1 MFEGKAG
8 SRKFVE
14 WLDFRFVFLT
24 SNSFKMIHSVFV
36 ILLFHFTIGPI
47 LNRKDEIESSPTFTK
62 LATSLICCLVEKEK
76 KNNNKIVFKKI
87 KKFDTVFKTFK
98 MRTKLDVG
106 ALKKPKVKNSKRK
119 KSERK
124 KWSRRKKTIKN
135 IPILQ
140 RPQPEPG
147 MKEEVED
154 DNKMVCVSINDDFVL
169 KQVSM
174 LENFSSLSFTTVR

>member
-1 MFEGKAG
+1 
-8 SRKFVE
+8 
-14 WLDFRFVFLT
+14 
-24 SNSFKMIHSVFV
+24 
-36 ILLFHFTIGPI
+36 
-47 LNRKDEIESSPTFTK
+47 
-62 LATSLICCLVEKEK
+62 
-76 KNNNKIVFKKI
+76 
-87 KKFDTVFKTFK
+87 

>member
-76 KNNNKIVFKKI
+76 KTITKKYS
-87 KKFDTVFKTFK
+87 K
-98 MRTKLDVG
+98 
-106 ALKKPKVKNSKRK
+106 LKKKL
-119 KSERK
+119 
-124 KWSRRKKTIKN
+124 T
-135 IPILQ
+135 Q
-140 RPQPEPG
+140 
-147 MKEEVED
+147 
-154 DNKMVCVSINDDFVL
+154 
-169 KQVSM
+169 
-174 LENFSSLSFTTVR
+174 SF